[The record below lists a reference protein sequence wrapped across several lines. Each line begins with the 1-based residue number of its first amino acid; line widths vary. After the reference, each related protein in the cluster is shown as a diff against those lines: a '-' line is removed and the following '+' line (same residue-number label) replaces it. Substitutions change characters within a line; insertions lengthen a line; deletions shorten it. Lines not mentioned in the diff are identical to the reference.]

1 MGWVNDGLG
10 AWWRDG
16 WLDGGVRAFPF
27 SAAARYHV
35 VRMQPDTSMGKLKK
49 IGIQAARAI
58 EPTPRTV
65 GRTLHGAL
73 NAAMPERYDP
83 RIMAKGGEHLVFRFN
98 EPFRR
103 ELTETE
109 KKGGKKA
116 VERPRDIVYKINFY
130 DTGPILEAVASGD
143 ETKVKRALDKMRD
156 KIEDKRRSLED
167 LREYFGF
174 DAVPAQQYMI
184 RDVPITEAVVAAV
197 RPDLVHKAS
206 GLRSVPAWVEVQRK
220 LDLGP
225 ALSVNG
231 YYPEAPQSQ
240 VREQRSEEEYRQI
253 FDAGHDVLTGGPLSE
268 MDRESQLRHVL
279 EMYPDLAKVA
289 SRAEEDP
296 SFREGLRQLSDKL
309 MDFIEDTGIALDLA
323 GKDNMVIV
331 KRGDKWS
338 VRFPDVLAPGD
349 FSFINLKMV
358 LELMRQGQGVGA
370 RGRLVALN
378 LVNTVRVV
386 NALALIS
393 GNDRRLHYKDLA
405 AIPPEAWREEM
416 AKVFSP

>member
-1 MGWVNDGLG
+1 
-10 AWWRDG
+10 
-16 WLDGGVRAFPF
+16 
-27 SAAARYHV
+27 
-35 VRMQPDTSMGKLKK
+35 MGKFKK
-49 IGIQAARAI
+49 ATIRAARAI
-58 EPTPRTV
+58 EPTPRTI
-65 GRTLHGAL
+65 GRALHGAL
-73 NAAMPERYDP
+73 NAVMPERYDP

-103 ELTETE
+103 ELTEAE
-109 KKGGKKA
+109 KKSGKRA

-143 ETKVKRALDKMRD
+143 EAKVKRALDKMRD

-174 DAVPAQQYMI
+174 DAVPAQQYLI
-184 RDVPITEAVVAAV
+184 REVPLTEAVVAAV

-206 GLRSVPAWVEVQRK
+206 GLTSIPAWVEVQRK
-220 LDLGP
+220 LDLGQ
-225 ALSVNG
+225 AISVNG

-240 VREQRSEEEYRQI
+240 AHEAADEREFNRI

-268 MDRESQLRHVL
+268 MDRESQLENVL
-279 EMYPDLAKVA
+279 AMYPELRRLA
-289 SRAEEDP
+289 SRAKDNP
-296 SFREGLRQLSDKL
+296 SFKEGLRQLSDKL

-323 GKDNMVIV
+323 GRDNMVMV

-349 FSFINLKMV
+349 FSFINMKMV
-358 LELMRQGQGVGA
+358 LEQMRQGQSIGN

-393 GNDRRLHYKDLA
+393 GNDRRLSYPDLA

-416 AKVFSP
+416 GKIFRP

>member
-1 MGWVNDGLG
+1 MKPDAPIGKIKK
-10 AWWRDG
+10 
-16 WLDGGVRAFPF
+16 
-27 SAAARYHV
+27 AAIH
-35 VRMQPDTSMGKLKK
+35 
-49 IGIQAARAI
+49 AARAI

-103 ELTETE
+103 KLTEAE
-109 KKGGKKA
+109 KKSGKTAK
-116 VERPRDIVYKINFY
+116 ERPRDVVYKINFY

-143 ETKVKRALDKMRD
+143 DIKVKRALDKMRD

-174 DAVPAQQYMI
+174 DAVPAQQYLI
-184 RDVPITEAVVAAV
+184 RDVPVTEAVVAAV
-197 RPDLVHKAS
+197 RPDLVHRAS
-206 GLRSVPAWVEVQRK
+206 GLTSIPAWVEVQRK

-225 ALSVNG
+225 AVSVNG

-240 VREQRSEEEYRQI
+240 AREVPDEREYRRI

-268 MDRESQLRHVL
+268 MDRESQLQHVL
-279 EMYPDLAKVA
+279 AMYPDLVKVA
-289 SRAEEDP
+289 KKAEDDP
-296 SFREGLRQLSDKL
+296 SFKEGLRQLSDKL
-309 MDFIEDTGIALDLA
+309 IDFIEDTGIALDLV
-323 GKDNMVIV
+323 GKDNMVMV
-331 KRGDKWS
+331 KRGDKWT

-358 LELMRQGQGVGA
+358 LEQMRQGQGVGT

-393 GNDRRLHYKDLA
+393 GNDRRLHYKDLS
-405 AIPPEAWREEM
+405 AISPETWREEM
-416 AKVFSP
+416 AKIFAP